1 MGSHSGTLTQ
11 TSVFTNISRTKNES
25 YYSSRGRGWEKHA
38 DHSQKRL
45 RTGSDAQRVPRKSE
59 RTVQGTGRQGVLS
72 SPLRCGCSLCVQQR
86 TPSGQKTL
94 RWDGKEGAWG
104 GCCEGPARPE
114 SRESP
119 WGSRMKEGKE
129 AGLLLRGGRQGRF
142 CSW

>member
-1 MGSHSGTLTQ
+1 M
-11 TSVFTNISRTKNES
+11 
-25 YYSSRGRGWEKHA
+25 
-38 DHSQKRL
+38 
-45 RTGSDAQRVPRKSE
+45 
-59 RTVQGTGRQGVLS
+59 LS

-129 AGLLLRGGRQGRF
+129 ASLLLRGGRQGRF
-142 CSW
+142 CSWQAHMCRLVLGLAARKPHDVAVANWHLFI